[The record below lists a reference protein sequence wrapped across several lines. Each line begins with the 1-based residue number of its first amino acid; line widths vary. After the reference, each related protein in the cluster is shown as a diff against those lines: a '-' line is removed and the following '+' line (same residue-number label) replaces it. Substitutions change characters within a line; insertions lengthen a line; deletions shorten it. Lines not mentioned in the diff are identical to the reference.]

1 MHNLTDLIHR
11 CQQGDLHA
19 FATLYDQFQEELF
32 NLAWTILRD
41 REAAKD
47 AVQETFLT
55 VFQKID
61 TFRGDAAFT
70 TWLTAILVNNCRQRL
85 RRRKLRQLLP
95 LDRLSPNLL
104 KRLADAPLAHA
115 PPNPDAIVAQRLE
128 TQLLWEMVDQLDE
141 RLRTPIL
148 MRYRHGRSCDEIA
161 EALGLSI
168 NTIYEQLSQGRKE
181 LARLRREHEAGHWRL
196 AD

>member
-1 MHNLTDLIHR
+1 MHNLTDLIRR

-32 NLAWTILRD
+32 DLAWTILRE

-61 TFRGDAAFT
+61 TFRGESAFT

-95 LDRLSPNLL
+95 LDTLSPNLL
-104 KRLADAPLAHA
+104 KRLAHS
-115 PPNPDAIVAQRLE
+115 PPNPATVVAQRLE
-128 TQLLWEMVDQLDE
+128 TQLLWEMVNQLDE

-148 MRYRHGRSCDEIA
+148 MRYRHGLGCDEIA
-161 EALGLSI
+161 ETLGLSI

-181 LARLRREHEAGHWRL
+181 LDRLRREHEAGHWRM

>member
-41 REAAKD
+41 PEAAKD

-61 TFRGDAAFT
+61 TFRGESAFT

-95 LDRLSPNLL
+95 LNRLSPNLL
-104 KRLADAPLAHA
+104 KRLANA

-168 NTIYEQLSQGRKE
+168 NTIYEQLSQGRKVLE
-181 LARLRREHEAGHWRL
+181 RLRREHEAGHWRL

>member
-1 MHNLTDLIHR
+1 MLNLTDLIRR
-11 CQQGDLHA
+11 CQKGDLHA
-19 FATLYDQFQEELF
+19 FATLYDEFQDELF
-32 NLAWTILRD
+32 DLAWTILGE

-47 AVQETFLT
+47 AVQETFLV
-55 VFQKID
+55 VFQKIE
-61 TFRGDAAFT
+61 TFRGESAFS

-95 LDRLSPNLL
+95 LDTLSPDLL
-104 KRLADAPLAHA
+104 KRLTPS
-115 PPNPDAIVAQRLE
+115 PPNPDAVVAQRLE
-128 TQLLWEMVDQLDE
+128 AQLLWEMVNQLDE

-148 MRYRHGRSCDEIA
+148 MRYRHGLACNEIA
-161 EALGLSI
+161 EMLGLSI

-181 LARLRREHEAGHWRL
+181 LDRLRREHEAGHWRM

>member
-1 MHNLTDLIHR
+1 MPNLTDLIRR

-32 NLAWTILRD
+32 DLAWIILRD

-47 AVQETFLT
+47 AVQETFLV

-61 TFRGDAAFT
+61 TFRGESAFT

-95 LDRLSPNLL
+95 LDMLSPNLL
-104 KRLADAPLAHA
+104 KRLAYS

-128 TQLLWEMVDQLDE
+128 TQLMWEMVNQLDE

-148 MRYRHGRSCDEIA
+148 MRYRHGLSCDEIA
-161 EALGLSI
+161 ETLGLSI

-181 LARLRREHEAGHWRL
+181 LDRLRREHEAGHWRM

>member
-32 NLAWTILRD
+32 DLAWVILRD

-47 AVQETFLT
+47 AVQETFLV
-55 VFQKID
+55 VFQKIE
-61 TFRGDAAFT
+61 TFRGESAFT

-95 LDRLSPNLL
+95 LDSLSAG
-104 KRLADAPLAHA
+104 KLAQSAHS
-115 PPNPDAIVAQRLE
+115 PPNPAAVVARRME
-128 TQLLWEMVDQLDE
+128 AELLWQMVNQLDE
-141 RLRTPIL
+141 RLRAPIL
-148 MRYRHGRSCDEIA
+148 LRYRHGLNCDEIA
-161 EALGLSI
+161 KALGLSI

-181 LARLRREHEAGHWRL
+181 LERLRREHEAGHWRL

>member
-1 MHNLTDLIHR
+1 MSNLPDLIRR

-32 NLAWTILRD
+32 DLAWTILRD

-47 AVQETFLT
+47 AVQETFLV

-61 TFRGDAAFT
+61 TFRGESAFT

-104 KRLADAPLAHA
+104 KRLAHSPS
-115 PPNPDAIVAQRLE
+115 NPDAIVAQRLE

-181 LARLRREHEAGHWRL
+181 LDRLRREHEAGRWTVT
-196 AD
+196 DS